1 MKSMTGQTHEEKD
14 QQYVWHA
21 MHRYQP
27 DKQPMVAERGEGSWF
42 FDTKGQ
48 RYMDGVSGLWC
59 LNLGHGQS
67 EIIDAATKQMS
78 ELAYFPLSLG
88 HKPAIKL
95 AKKLDQ
101 LLGGYRTF
109 FANGGSDAN
118 ETAFK
123 LARQHHKQTGHPE
136 KYKIISRYRAYH
148 GNSLGALSA
157 TAQANRKMKY
167 DPIAPGFLHVPPPY
181 AYRSS
186 FGDPLRDDELA
197 ADFLEQTI
205 LWEGPESVAA
215 FIMEPIIS
223 GGGVLYPQ
231 TSLYYDR
238 VREICDKYNVLLIL
252 DEVVS
257 GFGRTGRMFGHL
269 HAENF
274 KPDIITLAKGLTSG
288 YLPLG
293 ATCVKRSI
301 YESFK
306 EQSEDNHFRHIS
318 TYGGHPASCAVALKA
333 IEIIERDHIVER
345 VEELGDRI
353 LGKLKQLTEWPT
365 VGDVRGIGFLYGIEL
380 VSDKT
385 TKTPAP
391 DAMLI
396 SVVAA
401 CQAKGL
407 IIGKNS
413 DTIPNGSNVLILAPP
428 LTSTE
433 EDLEFLVRTVTEVI
447 REIVED
453 ESGG

>member
-1 MKSMTGQTHEEKD
+1 MMNTPANKTIEDKD
-14 QQYVWHA
+14 QSYLWHA
-21 MHRYQP
+21 VHRYHP
-27 DKQPMVAERGEGSWF
+27 DALPFIADKGDGSWF
-42 FDTKGQ
+42 TDTNGN
-48 RYMDGVSGLWC
+48 RFMDGVSGLWC
-59 LNLGHGQS
+59 LNLGHGQT
-67 EIIDAATKQMS
+67 EMIEAATKQMS
-78 ELAYFPLSLG
+78 ELAYFPLSFG
-88 HKPAIKL
+88 HKPAIAL
-95 AKKLDQ
+95 AEKLDQ

-123 LARQHHKQTGHPE
+123 IARQHHKQTGHPE

-167 DPIAPGFLHVPPPY
+167 DPVAPGFLHVPPPY

-186 FGDPLRDDELA
+186 FGDSQRDDELA
-197 ADFLEQTI
+197 ANYLEQTI

-257 GFGRTGRMFGHL
+257 GFGRTGKMFGYM

-293 ATCVKRSI
+293 ATCVKQSI

-306 EQSEDNHFRHIS
+306 EGSDDHHFRHIS

-333 IEIIERDHIVER
+333 IEILEREKIVDR
-345 VEELGDRI
+345 VEELGETV
-353 LGKLKQLTEWPT
+353 LGELKQLTENEM

-380 VSDKT
+380 VTDKESKKPASDATMKS
-385 TKTPAP
+385 
-391 DAMLI
+391 I
-396 SVVAA
+396 VAA

-413 DTIPNGSNVLILAPP
+413 DTIPDGGNVLIIAPP

-433 EDLEFLVRTVTEVI
+433 QDLRFLVKTVAEVI
-447 REIVED
+447 NSMTRQ
-453 ESGG
+453 